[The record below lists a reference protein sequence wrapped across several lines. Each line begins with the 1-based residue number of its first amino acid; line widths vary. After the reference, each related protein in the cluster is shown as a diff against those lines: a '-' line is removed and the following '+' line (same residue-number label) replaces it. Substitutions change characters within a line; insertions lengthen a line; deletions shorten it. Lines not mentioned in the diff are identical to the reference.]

1 MTDTVE
7 VGLWGSEVELEVYF
21 EQLDYD
27 EPTDIQTDAFS
38 RVDVIWQ
45 RVDDA
50 IPSIVEYAKNEAME
64 IGAHFEEKAWRSLV
78 HPATLFIAESD
89 NRIVAILCEF
99 DLDPEH
105 GLAVVFEDEQ
115 FTAVGSQEIVL

>member
-1 MTDTVE
+1 MIDTVK
-7 VGLWGSEVELEVYF
+7 VSLWGSEVELEVYF

-27 EPTDIQTDAFS
+27 EPTDVQTDAFS
-38 RVDVIWQ
+38 RVGAMWQ
-45 RVDDA
+45 HTDDA

-64 IGAHFEEKAWRSLV
+64 IGTHFEEKTWRSLV

-89 NRIVAILCEF
+89 NRTVAILCEF

-105 GLAVVFEDEQ
+105 GLAVVFEGEQ
-115 FTAVGSQEIVL
+115 FAAVGSQDIVL